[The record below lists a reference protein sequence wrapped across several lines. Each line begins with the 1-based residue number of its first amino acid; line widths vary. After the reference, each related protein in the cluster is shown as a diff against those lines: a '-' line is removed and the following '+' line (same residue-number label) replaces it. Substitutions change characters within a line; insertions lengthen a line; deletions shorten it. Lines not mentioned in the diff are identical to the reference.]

1 MAHTDKRRNWSQEDD
16 LTLLKQVAADTPF
29 AAEKGQLRKAW
40 QGLAETLMPC
50 ENFGRVVDGKKV
62 QNRFLA
68 LVDEHRKFDATSAR
82 LSGSDQE
89 EKEKHM
95 LLDDIITLLDDVKA
109 EQQKTEAQKRSQD
122 QDDKDKVEQGGL
134 IVREMAMK
142 TMKRKCDPEGDD
154 PKRPALENRR
164 NSLAAAILAESERD
178 AVARE
183 KQLAFEREKF
193 ESELQQRQ
201 LDRED
206 RKAEREHQLVL
217 ANIESAKMTNI
228 IKVLLD
234 SKK

>member
-1 MAHTDKRRNWSQEDD
+1 MAYTDKRRNWSQEDD

-40 QGLAETLMPC
+40 QGLAETLMSC
-50 ENFGRVVDGKKV
+50 ENFVRVVDGKK
-62 QNRFLA
+62 
-68 LVDEHRKFDATSAR
+68 
-82 LSGSDQE
+82 E

-95 LLDDIITLLDDVKA
+95 LLDDMITLLDDVKA

-142 TMKRKCDPEGDD
+142 TMKQKCDPEGDD

-178 AVARE
+178 ASCERSSSLLSARS
-183 KQLAFEREKF
+183 LNRSFSSVSWTVRIERLSVSTSWYWRTLRAQK
-193 ESELQQRQ
+193 
-201 LDRED
+201 
-206 RKAEREHQLVL
+206 
-217 ANIESAKMTNI
+217 
-228 IKVLLD
+228 
-234 SKK
+234 